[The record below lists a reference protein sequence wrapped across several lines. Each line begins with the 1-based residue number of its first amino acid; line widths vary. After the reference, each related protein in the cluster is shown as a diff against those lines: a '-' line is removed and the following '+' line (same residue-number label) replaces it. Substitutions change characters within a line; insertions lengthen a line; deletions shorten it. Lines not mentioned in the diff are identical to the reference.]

1 VNTIFAGTIK
11 TNKMDLSNFDNYF
24 AQFGDLVIA
33 YGGTVL
39 LAIVFLVVGMWAI
52 KRIVKVVGKTMVKR
66 DVDESLRPFL
76 KSLIGSLLKVM
87 LIISAVSMLGIE
99 MTSFVAVIG
108 AAGLAVGL
116 ALQGSLANFAGG
128 VLILLLKPFKVGDF
142 IDTGSHS
149 GTVREIQIF
158 YTYITTPTNQEIIV
172 PNGDLSNN
180 AVKNFSFHDT
190 RRVDFTFGIGYNDNI
205 DQAKEILMKLI
216 TEEAKALKDPA
227 PIVFIEN
234 LNDSSVDFRVRAWCQ
249 SVDYWDIVNSMS
261 EKVKKSFDSAGVSIP
276 FPQRDIHVHNEK

>member
-1 VNTIFAGTIK
+1 
-11 TNKMDLSNFDNYF
+11 MDLSSFESYF

-39 LAIVFLVVGMWAI
+39 LAIVFLLVGLWVI
-52 KRIVKVVGKTMVKR
+52 KRIVKIVGKTMDKR
-66 DVDESLRPFL
+66 GVDVSLQPFL
-76 KSLIGSLLKVM
+76 KSLIGALLKVM
-87 LIISAVSMLGIE
+87 LIISVVSMLGVE
-99 MTSFVAVIG
+99 MTSFIAVLG

-116 ALQGSLANFAGG
+116 ALQGSLSNFAGG

-142 IDTGSHS
+142 IDTGSHA

-190 RRVDFTFGIGYNDNI
+190 RRIDLTFGIGYEDNI

-216 TEEAKALKDPA
+216 TDEEKAMKDPA
-227 PIVFIEN
+227 PMVFIEN
-234 LNDSSVDFRVRAWCQ
+234 LNDSSVDFRVRAW
-249 SVDYWDIVNSMS
+249 SANSDYWDIVNSMS

-276 FPQRDIHVHNEK
+276 FPQRDIHVYNEK

>member
-1 VNTIFAGTIK
+1 
-11 TNKMDLSNFDNYF
+11 MDLSSFESYF
-24 AQFGDLVIA
+24 AQFGDLIIA

-39 LAIVFLVVGMWAI
+39 LAIIFLIVGLWII
-52 KRIVKVVGKTMVKR
+52 KRIIRVVGKTMDKR
-66 DVDESLRPFL
+66 GVDASLQPFL
-76 KSLIGSLLKVM
+76 KSLIGALLKVM
-87 LIISAVSMLGIE
+87 LIISVISMLGVE
-99 MTSFVAVIG
+99 MTSFIAVLG

-158 YTYITTPTNQEIIV
+158 YTYITTTTNQEIIV

-180 AVKNFSFHDT
+180 AVKNYSFHDT
-190 RRVDFTFGIGYNDNI
+190 RRIDFTFGIGYDDNI

-216 TEEAKALKDPA
+216 TAEEHVMKDPA
-227 PIVFIEN
+227 PVVFIEN
-234 LNDSSVDFRVRAWCQ
+234 LNDSSVDFRVRAW
-249 SVDYWDIVNSMS
+249 SKSSDYWGIVNSMS

-276 FPQRDIHVHNEK
+276 FPQRDIHVYNEK